1 VAVSPI
7 TGRACNGVRTRRFW
21 VPTGVRFRWP
31 AAPSGNRGDS
41 FPARTGAN
49 PLVSLPRQCHS
60 HANVNEVGPERVA
73 RALRKMAEDLV
84 TERRRV
90 VVLERENRKLRA
102 QLEELQRVVAAE
114 REPASGATHE

>member
-1 VAVSPI
+1 M
-7 TGRACNGVRTRRFW
+7 
-21 VPTGVRFRWP
+21 
-31 AAPSGNRGDS
+31 
-41 FPARTGAN
+41 
-49 PLVSLPRQCHS
+49 
-60 HANVNEVGPERVA
+60 NEVGPERVA

-102 QLEELQRVVAAE
+102 QLEELQRLVPAE